1 MVLASILGSGFLAT
15 DKAGRGHFQGLGDWV
30 CHKLELQVEVSAEV
44 AIIVTFLLGG
54 KYRTAGHLV
63 VSRLYCN
70 CHCVLGGDKCL
81 EEQPEKSVDQWTT
94 MDQLSYFHLGTAFH
108 S

>member
-15 DKAGRGHFQGLGDWV
+15 DKGRHGSLFEAWV
-30 CHKLELQVEVSAEV
+30 NCVCLKLEVSAAEG

-54 KYRTAGHLV
+54 KNRTAGHLV

-70 CHCVLGGDKCL
+70 CH
-81 EEQPEKSVDQWTT
+81 
-94 MDQLSYFHLGTAFH
+94 
-108 S
+108 